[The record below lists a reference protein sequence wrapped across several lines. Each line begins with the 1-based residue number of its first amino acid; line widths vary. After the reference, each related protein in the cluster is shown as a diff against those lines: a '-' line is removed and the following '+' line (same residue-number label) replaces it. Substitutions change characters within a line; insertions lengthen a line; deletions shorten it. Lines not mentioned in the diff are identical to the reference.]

1 MHCVNYI
8 WKTRKMIKD
17 LALEQVVGHHH
28 ALGTS
33 ITLQI
38 FGTQKRD
45 LLQKSFELIDH
56 YEDLLTVN
64 RDESEV
70 MDINHAAG
78 DYPVQVSSPVY
89 GLVKLAVE
97 KSRENFGFNAL
108 IGPVVKLWHIGF
120 KGAHVPK
127 DSEIKERM
135 LLTDPFKVVLNDQ
148 DQTVFLKMKGME
160 LDLGG
165 IAKGWIADR
174 IRDLWLAYGVEA
186 GIINLGGNI
195 LLVGDSPKRAN
206 GQWVIGIQDPKE
218 PRGDNITSVM
228 VSQCSAVTSGTYERY
243 LVVDG
248 HKYHHLI
255 DPRTGYPVETDL
267 AGVTTFTKTSVEAE
281 IECKRLFFASHPM
294 KNWHDDSDRIG
305 AIFVYNDEH
314 VEYDNFNK

>member
-1 MHCVNYI
+1 
-8 WKTRKMIKD
+8 MIKN
-17 LALEQVVGHHH
+17 LALEQQVGQHH

-38 FGTQKRD
+38 FGAHD
-45 LLQKSFELIDH
+45 KSVINDSFTLIDH

-70 MDINHAAG
+70 MDVNHAAG
-78 DYPVQVSSPVY
+78 KHPVQVSSGTY
-89 GLVKLAVE
+89 DLIKLAVE

-108 IGPVVKLWHIGF
+108 IGPVVKLWAIGF
-120 KGAHVPK
+120 KGAHVPT
-127 DSEIKERM
+127 DDQIKERM
-135 LLTDPFKVVLNDQ
+135 KLIDPYSVDLNDA
-148 DQTVFLKMKGME
+148 DQTVYLKKPGME

-174 IRDLWLAYGVEA
+174 IKDFWMAYGVHA

-195 LLVGDSPKRAN
+195 LLVGDSPKRTS
-206 GQWVIGIQDPKE
+206 GQWSVGVQDPKE
-218 PRGDNITSVM
+218 PRGNNIASVM
-228 VSQCSAVTSGTYERY
+228 VPECSAVTSGTYERY

-267 AGVTTFTKTSVEAE
+267 AGVTTFTKYSVEAE
-281 IECKRLFFASHPM
+281 IECKRLFFAGKPLAG
-294 KNWHDDSDRIG
+294 WHDDPDRIG
-305 AIFVYNDEH
+305 AVFVYNDEH
-314 VEYDNFNK
+314 VEYDNFQK

>member
-1 MHCVNYI
+1 
-8 WKTRKMIKD
+8 MIKD

-78 DYPVQVSSPVY
+78 DHPVQVSSPVY

-120 KGAHVPK
+120 KGAHVPR

-281 IECKRLFFASHPM
+281 IECKRLFFAGHPI

>member
-1 MHCVNYI
+1 M
-8 WKTRKMIKD
+8 
-17 LALEQVVGHHH
+17 
-28 ALGTS
+28 
-33 ITLQI
+33 
-38 FGTQKRD
+38 
-45 LLQKSFELIDH
+45 
-56 YEDLLTVN
+56 
-64 RDESEV
+64 
-70 MDINHAAG
+70 
-78 DYPVQVSSPVY
+78 
-89 GLVKLAVE
+89 
-97 KSRENFGFNAL
+97 
-108 IGPVVKLWHIGF
+108 
-120 KGAHVPK
+120 
-127 DSEIKERM
+127 
-135 LLTDPFKVVLNDQ
+135 VLNDQ
-148 DQTVFLKMKGME
+148 DQTVFLKMKGMD

-228 VSQCSAVTSGTYERY
+228 VSQCSAVTIGTYERY

-281 IECKRLFFASHPM
+281 IECKRLFFAGHPM

>member
-1 MHCVNYI
+1 
-8 WKTRKMIKD
+8 MIKD

-78 DYPVQVSSPVY
+78 DHPVQVSSPVY
-89 GLVKLAVE
+89 DLVKLAVE

-248 HKYHHLI
+248 HRYHHLI

>member
-1 MHCVNYI
+1 
-8 WKTRKMIKD
+8 MIKD

-64 RDESEV
+64 RNESEV

-78 DYPVQVSSPVY
+78 EHPVQVSSPVY

-127 DSEIKERM
+127 ASEIKERM
-135 LLTDPFKVVLNDQ
+135 LLTDPFKVVLDDQ
-148 DQTVFLKMKGME
+148 NQTVFLKMKGME

-228 VSQCSAVTSGTYERY
+228 VAQCSAVTSGTYERY

-281 IECKRLFFASHPM
+281 IECKRLFFVGHPM
-294 KNWHDDSDRIG
+294 KNWRDDPDRIG

-314 VEYDNFNK
+314 VEYDNFDK

>member
-78 DYPVQVSSPVY
+78 DHPVQVSSPVY

-314 VEYDNFNK
+314 VEYDSFNK

>member
-1 MHCVNYI
+1 
-8 WKTRKMIKD
+8 MIKD

-78 DYPVQVSSPVY
+78 DHPVQVSSPVY

>member
-1 MHCVNYI
+1 MKEIV
-8 WKTRKMIKD
+8 KD
-17 LALEQVVGHHH
+17 LALEQAVGHHH

-38 FGTQKRD
+38 FGTQD
-45 LLQKSFELIDH
+45 DSLIQKSFKLIDH

-70 MDINHAAG
+70 MDVNHAAG
-78 DYPVQVSSPVY
+78 KNPVQVSSGTY
-89 GLVKLAVE
+89 SLIKLAVE
-97 KSRENFGFNAL
+97 ESRKNYGFNAL

-120 KGAHVPK
+120 KGAHVPT
-127 DSEIKERM
+127 DDQIKEKM
-135 LLTDPFKVVLNDQ
+135 KLIDPNDVVLDDDN
-148 DQTVFLKMKGME
+148 QTVYLTQPGME

-174 IRDLWLAYGVEA
+174 IRDLWLAYGALA

-195 LLVGDSPKRAN
+195 LLVGDSPKRISGKWA
-206 GQWVIGIQDPKE
+206 IGVQDPKE
-218 PRGDNITSVM
+218 PRGDNITTVM

-248 HKYHHLI
+248 KKYHHII
-255 DPRTGYPVETDL
+255 DPRTGYPVQTDI

-281 IECKRLFFASHPM
+281 LECKRLFFAGKPIEG
-294 KNWHDDSDRIG
+294 WHDNPDRIG
-305 AIFVYNDEH
+305 AVFVYNDER
-314 VEYDNFNK
+314 VVYDNFDE

>member
-1 MHCVNYI
+1 
-8 WKTRKMIKD
+8 MIKN
-17 LALEQVVGHHH
+17 LALEQQVGQHH

-38 FGTQKRD
+38 FGARD
-45 LLQKSFELIDH
+45 KSVINDSFTLIDH

-70 MDINHAAG
+70 MDVNHAAG
-78 DYPVQVSSPVY
+78 KHPVQVSSGTY
-89 GLVKLAVE
+89 DLIKLAVE

-108 IGPVVKLWHIGF
+108 IGPVVKLWAIGF
-120 KGAHVPK
+120 KGAHVPT
-127 DSEIKERM
+127 DDQIKERM
-135 LLTDPFKVVLNDQ
+135 KLIDPYSVDLNDA
-148 DQTVFLKMKGME
+148 DQTVYLKKPGME

-174 IRDLWLAYGVEA
+174 IKDFWMAYGVHA

-195 LLVGDSPKRAN
+195 LLVGDSPKRIS
-206 GQWVIGIQDPKE
+206 GQWSVGVQDPKE
-218 PRGDNITSVM
+218 PRGNNIASVM
-228 VSQCSAVTSGTYERY
+228 VPQCSAVTSGTYERY

-267 AGVTTFTKTSVEAE
+267 AGVTTFTKYSVEAE
-281 IECKRLFFASHPM
+281 IECKRLFFAGKPVAG
-294 KNWHDDSDRIG
+294 WHDDPDRIG
-305 AIFVYNDEH
+305 AVFVYNDEH
-314 VEYDNFNK
+314 VEYDNFQK

>member
-1 MHCVNYI
+1 
-8 WKTRKMIKD
+8 MIKD

-78 DYPVQVSSPVY
+78 EHPVQVSSPVY

-135 LLTDPFKVVLNDQ
+135 LLTDPFKVVLDDQ
-148 DQTVFLKMKGME
+148 NQTVFLKMKGME

-228 VSQCSAVTSGTYERY
+228 VAQCSAVTSGTYERY

-281 IECKRLFFASHPM
+281 IECKRLFSQV
-294 KNWHDDSDRIG
+294 IQ
-305 AIFVYNDEH
+305 
-314 VEYDNFNK
+314 

>member
-1 MHCVNYI
+1 
-8 WKTRKMIKD
+8 MIKN
-17 LALEQVVGHHH
+17 LALEQQVGQHH

-38 FGTQKRD
+38 FGALD
-45 LLQKSFELIDH
+45 KSVINDSFTLIDH

-70 MDINHAAG
+70 MDVNHAAG
-78 DYPVQVSSPVY
+78 KHPVQVSSGTY
-89 GLVKLAVE
+89 DLIKLAVE

-108 IGPVVKLWHIGF
+108 IGPVVKLWAIGF
-120 KGAHVPK
+120 KDAHVPT
-127 DSEIKERM
+127 DDQIKERM
-135 LLTDPFKVVLNDQ
+135 KLIDPFSVDLNDV
-148 DQTVFLKMKGME
+148 DQTVFLKKSGME

-174 IRDLWLAYGVEA
+174 IKDFWMAYGVHA

-195 LLVGDSPKRAN
+195 LLVGDSPKRTS
-206 GQWVIGIQDPKE
+206 GQWSVGVQDPKE
-218 PRGDNITSVM
+218 PRGNNIASVM
-228 VSQCSAVTSGTYERY
+228 VPECSAVTSGTYERY

-267 AGVTTFTKTSVEAE
+267 AGVTTFTKYSVEAE
-281 IECKRLFFASHPM
+281 IECKRLFFAGKPLAG
-294 KNWHDDSDRIG
+294 WHDDPDRIG
-305 AIFVYNDEH
+305 AVFVYNDEH
-314 VEYDNFNK
+314 VEYDNFQK

>member
-1 MHCVNYI
+1 
-8 WKTRKMIKD
+8 MIKD

-78 DYPVQVSSPVY
+78 DHPVQVSSPVY

-135 LLTDPFKVVLNDQ
+135 LLTDPFKVVLNNQ

-314 VEYDNFNK
+314 VEYDSFNK